1 MSSFGHVADMIG
13 RMKANNDIRKRDKYG
28 TNPSNQKHLA
38 IKLDSKET
46 YPELTPEG
54 KDAIRMKH
62 QKIKRYNKIITVV
75 LVLLTIILS
84 ALSFYLL
91 RKILFPSL

>member
-1 MSSFGHVADMIG
+1 MSGFGHVADMIG
-13 RMKANNDIRKRDKYG
+13 RMKANKDLRKRDKYG
-28 TNPSNQKHLA
+28 TNPSNQKHIA

-46 YPELTPEG
+46 YPELTPEE

-62 QKIKRYNKIITVV
+62 LKIKHYNKIITVV
-75 LVLLTIILS
+75 VVVLTIILTT
-84 ALSFYLL
+84 LSFYLL